1 MNVVDLGYA
10 SRTYRRPV
18 GAAAHDGRG
27 VSERR
32 GRGETRPQAP
42 LPVLNPEARSPCHWD
57 PCASTGSRN
66 HNPRPAERHGAR
78 GDGTVGIADRTG
90 PADQQATFRRSRR
103 AENAALFHR
112 LCSSCSATTGKPC
125 QRRHTG
131 MERSRSSSLRHV
143 AIAQGAAQTA
153 EATLPIPRFHHAQA
167 SFIPAL
173 RQHWCCRFAGFA
185 VNTTARP
192 QRCSLHPQHLL
203 QPQGSRTGGLQ
214 RGSGE

>member
-10 SRTYRRPV
+10 SRTYRRSV

-57 PCASTGSRN
+57 PCASTGFRN
-66 HNPRPAERHGAR
+66 HNPSPADRHGAW
-78 GDGTVGIADRTG
+78 GDGTVGIADR
-90 PADQQATFRRSRR
+90 PAPT
-103 AENAALFHR
+103 AEHQLLSASEPAEGAALFHQ
-112 LCSSCSATTGKPC
+112 LCGSKSAATGKPC
-125 QRRHTG
+125 RRRHTR

-143 AIAQGAAQTA
+143 AIAPWAAQTA

-173 RQHWCCRFAGFA
+173 RQHWCCRFAGLA

-203 QPQGSRTGGLQ
+203 QPQGSRAGGLQ
-214 RGSGE
+214 RRSSE